1 VITATGQSP
10 PHGDLQERGAEMI
23 LDAASDERLPG
34 ITDLRLTSPV
44 FLRGNARRVFAL
56 DR

>member
-1 VITATGQSP
+1 
-10 PHGDLQERGAEMI
+10 MI